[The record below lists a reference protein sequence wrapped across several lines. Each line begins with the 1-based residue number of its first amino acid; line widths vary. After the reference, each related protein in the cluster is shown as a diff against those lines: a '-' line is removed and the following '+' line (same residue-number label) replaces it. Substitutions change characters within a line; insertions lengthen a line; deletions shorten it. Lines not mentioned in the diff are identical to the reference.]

1 MNDDEEYVDL
11 SEQGKDWTFA
21 TPETLRKRKADKIQI
36 WVEDDR
42 LNTTLEDAAME
53 IRRAITYIS
62 GSVSVKM
69 LDYSQIDVPNARS
82 DYTDTVDEPQFVKR
96 YFRWSREVI
105 RRIGYKQFITVV
117 GTVIDNS
124 SCDLDLFV
132 DALELYEI

>member
-21 TPETLRKRKADKIQI
+21 TPETLRKRKADKIQV

-82 DYTDTVDEPQFVKR
+82 DYTDMVDEPQFVKR